1 MRPLVF
7 DSRAKLSLADAKL
20 IIDAAE
26 KKAAELGVDM
36 NIAVVDESG
45 NLIAFVRMDGAR
57 ITDVE
62 AAINKASAA
71 VTAGG
76 RFGSGRSMDARGISS
91 TNADSGSRGLPIRV
105 RGHIVGAVGCSSGT
119 QDEEHAVAQA
129 GVEAFIKTLRRS
141 SQE

>member
-1 MRPLVF
+1 MQPLVF
-7 DSRAKLSLADAKL
+7 GSRAKLSLADAKL

-26 KKAAELGVDM
+26 KKAAELGVDV
-36 NIAVVDESG
+36 NIAVVDEGG

-76 RFGSGRSMDARGISS
+76 MNARGSSSMDAD
-91 TNADSGSRGLPIRV
+91 AGSKGLPIRV
-105 RGHIVGAVGCSSGT
+105 RGHIIGAVGCSSAAR
-119 QDEEHAVAQA
+119 DEEYAVVRA